1 MICLKDIVKTY
12 NKGKS
17 NAYEALHGISME
29 IGDGEMAAVIGTS
42 GAGKST
48 LLHILACI
56 DGYDSGEYT
65 IDGEEVGKISERQMA
80 QERNEKIGMVMQDFA
95 LVEGF
100 TALDNVMIP
109 LDFADR
115 KRRRKRKERRERALE
130 MLELVGM
137 AEFAE
142 KQTNNLSGGQKQ
154 RVAIAWAIVN
164 DPSIILA
171 DEPTGALDSATTRE
185 IMKVFRDL
193 NEQGRT
199 IIIVTHDPEVAEECS
214 RVIRIE
220 DGRIVNEDFD
230 NID

>member
-17 NAYEALHGISME
+17 NAYEALHGISLE
-29 IGDGEMAAVIGTS
+29 IKDGEMTAIIGTS

-65 IDGEEVGKISERQMA
+65 IDGGEVEKISERQMA
-80 QERNEKIGMVMQDFA
+80 QVRNEKIGMVMQDFA

-100 TALDNVMIP
+100 TAIENVMIP

-115 KRRRKRKERRERALE
+115 RHRKKQKERRDRALE

-137 AEFAE
+137 KKYAE

-154 RVAIAWAIVN
+154 RVAIARAIVN

-171 DEPTGALDSATTRE
+171 DEPTGALDSATTKE

-199 IIIVTHDPEVAEECS
+199 IIIVTHDPTVAEQYS

-220 DGRIVNEDFD
+220 DGKIVE
-230 NID
+230 

>member
-29 IGDGEMAAVIGTS
+29 IEDGEMAAVIGTS

-56 DGYDSGEYT
+56 DGYDSGEYS
-65 IDGEEVGKISERQMA
+65 IDGEEVGGISERQMA
-80 QERNEKIGMVMQDFA
+80 QVRNEKIGMVMQDFA
-95 LVEGF
+95 LVEGY

-109 LDFADR
+109 LDFAHR
-115 KRRRKRKERRERALE
+115 KQRRKRKERRERALK

-137 AEFAE
+137 EEYAN
-142 KQTNNLSGGQKQ
+142 KQINNLSGGQKQ
-154 RVAIAWAIVN
+154 RVAIARAIVN
-164 DPSIILA
+164 DPSIVLA
-171 DEPTGALDSATTRE
+171 DEPTGALDSATTME

-199 IIIVTHDPEVAEECS
+199 IIIVTHDPIVAEECG

-220 DGRIVNEDFD
+220 DGRIVKEDLD
-230 NID
+230 HVD

>member
-29 IGDGEMAAVIGTS
+29 IKDGEMAAVIGTS

-56 DGYDSGEYT
+56 DEYDSGKYT
-65 IDGEEVGKISERQMA
+65 IDGGEVGRISERQMA
-80 QERNEKIGMVMQDFA
+80 QVRNEKIGMVMQDFA
-95 LVEGF
+95 LVEGY

-109 LDFADR
+109 LDFAHR
-115 KRRRKRKERRERALE
+115 KQRRKRKERRERALK

-137 AEFAE
+137 KEYAN
-142 KQTNNLSGGQKQ
+142 KQINNLSGGQKQ
-154 RVAIAWAIVN
+154 RVAIARAIVN

-171 DEPTGALDSATTRE
+171 DEPTGALDSATTME

-199 IIIVTHDPEVAEECS
+199 IIIVTHDPIVAEECG

-220 DGRIVNEDFD
+220 DGRIVEEDLD
-230 NID
+230 HVD